1 MSPRALLCFGAV
13 LAIAS
18 CSSPSGSPSPG
29 PDAASPPLLGEDCDP
44 IDPGECGFPF
54 PSNVWRVPDAKT
66 ATGYHQ
72 FFGPTTLPQYAPG
85 KSIDPSPWASKDG
98 FSPGAAMMVFW
109 PDVSVAGLP
118 DPDHIAASTQASS
131 PTLLIEYDT
140 GALVPHWDEI
150 DETPTTQQGQQAF
163 FIRPALRLKDATRYL
178 VAIRG
183 VQTREGM
190 LIPPSPAFQ
199 ALRDGSASGDVS
211 VGLRR
216 SLYADILGK
225 LASYEVKTSELQ
237 LAWDFTTASRQ
248 STTGDMVTMR
258 DLALAAVGSAGP
270 PYTLTSVTDDP
281 NPYIR
286 RRINGTMTVPLFL
299 TTPAE
304 CTTGSPPAGP
314 GCPGSSIH
322 RGADGAP
329 TQAGTASVPFLVQ
342 IPNSLVNRGAAGPII
357 QNAHGLLGDY
367 TEGQDGYIAEIC
379 DREGYVEIAVN
390 LEGFASDDTNYIT
403 NVIAG
408 DLGQFQHVVDRTHQG
423 FINELLAVRMMMG
436 AMATDPHTMP
446 GGRPTIDPSRRF
458 YRGDSQGGISGGVYM
473 AISTDVTRGLMDNTG
488 APYTL
493 LLSRSVDFE
502 SFFLVLRGIYPD
514 GAQLQLGM
522 DLMQQLWDN
531 AEPDGYIP
539 YITQDPLPGTPVHHV
554 LIHDAIGD
562 PQVTPLGAH
571 FIARTVGARNL
582 EATNREL
589 FGLPDAPSGFTG
601 NGLCEY
607 GFGLPAS
614 QSPLTNVPPPT
625 LALDGGPEG
634 DPHGA
639 LRELPSAQDM
649 ADQFFRTGAVD
660 QTCADG
666 GPCAAPADWASVS
679 LLTPASELDAGV
691 DPDAAGDGGAQ

>member
-1 MSPRALLCFGAV
+1 
-13 LAIAS
+13 
-18 CSSPSGSPSPG
+18 
-29 PDAASPPLLGEDCDP
+29 
-44 IDPGECGFPF
+44 
-54 PSNVWRVPDAKT
+54 
-66 ATGYHQ
+66 
-72 FFGPTTLPQYAPG
+72 
-85 KSIDPSPWASKDG
+85 
-98 FSPGAAMMVFW
+98 MMVFW

-118 DPDHIAASTQASS
+118 DPDHIALSITASS

-150 DETPTTQQGQQAF
+150 DETRTTQQGQQAF
-163 FIRPALRLKDATRYL
+163 FIRPAQRLKDATRYL
-178 VAIRG
+178 VAIRN
-183 VQTREGM
+183 VQTREGAA
-190 LIPPSPAFQ
+190 IPPSPAFQ
-199 ALRDGSASGDVS
+199 ALRDGTASSDVS
-211 VGLRR
+211 VGRRR
-216 SLYADILGK
+216 SLYQDILGK
-225 LASYEVKTSELQ
+225 LASYGVSTAQLQ

-258 DLALAAVGSAGP
+258 DLALAAVGKAGP
-270 PYTLTSVTDDP
+270 SYTITSVTDDP

-286 RRINGTMTVPLFL
+286 RRISGTMTVPLFL
-299 TTPAE
+299 TTPSS
-304 CTTGSPPAGP
+304 CTTGSPPLGP

-322 RGADGAP
+322 RGTDGSP
-329 TQAGTASVPFLVQ
+329 TQAGTASYPFLVQ
-342 IPNSLVNRGAAGPII
+342 IPNSLVNRGVAGPII
-357 QNAHGLLGDY
+357 QNAHGLLGSY
-367 TEGQDGYIAEIC
+367 TEGQDSYIAEIC

-390 LEGFASDDTNYIT
+390 LEGFASDDDNYIT

-423 FINELLAVRMMMG
+423 FINELLAMRMMIG
-436 AMATDPHTMP
+436 AMATDPQTMP
-446 GGRPTIDPSRRF
+446 AGRPTIDPTQRY

-473 AISTDVTRGLMDNTG
+473 AISTDVTRGLLDNTG

-502 SFFLVLRGIYPD
+502 AFFLVLRGIYSD

-531 AEPDGYIP
+531 AEPDGYVP
-539 YITQDPLPGTPVHHV
+539 YISQDPLPGTPVHNV

-562 PQVTPLGAH
+562 QQVTPLGAH
-571 FIARTVGARNL
+571 FIARSVGARNL

-589 FGLPDAPSGFTG
+589 FGIPDAPSGFTG

-607 GFGLPAS
+607 NFWLPAS

-625 LALDGGPEG
+625 LALDGGTEA

-639 LRELPSAQDM
+639 LRQLSSAQDM
-649 ADQFFRTGAVD
+649 ADQFFRTTVVS

-666 GPCAAPADWASVS
+666 GPCAAPVDWASAP

-691 DPDAAGDGGAQ
+691 DPDAGGG